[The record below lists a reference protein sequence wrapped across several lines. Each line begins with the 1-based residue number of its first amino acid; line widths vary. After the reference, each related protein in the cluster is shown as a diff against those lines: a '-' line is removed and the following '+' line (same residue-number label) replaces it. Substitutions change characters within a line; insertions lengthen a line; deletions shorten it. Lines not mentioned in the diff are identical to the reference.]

1 MQRSRRSGRFE
12 INASRAGPLMRV
24 VRQKTMFR
32 VTLLFFNVSLL
43 VYVVGCMEPTP
54 NSRHISIVSSDSI
67 EFAKREAK
75 SRLKRGPGK
84 YERWERLHESIKSEL
99 SKYGTVTWDPDP
111 LPDFY
116 FSGDWFHENSDG
128 YSICSLKPINK
139 QLLNALPQVL
149 AVHDKD
155 AILEMNGIEQP
166 IEGLVIFATS
176 TEVLVSWD
184 GLDQNATG
192 KRLRELGIS
201 LE

>member
-1 MQRSRRSGRFE
+1 MS
-12 INASRAGPLMRV
+12 
-24 VRQKTMFR
+24 R
-32 VTLLFFNVSLL
+32 VTLLFTVSLL

-54 NSRHISIVSSDSI
+54 SSKHLSIVSSDSI
-67 EFAKREAK
+67 GFAKAEAK

-111 LPDFY
+111 LPDLY
-116 FSGDWFHENSDG
+116 FSGDWFNENCDG
-128 YSICSLKPINK
+128 YGICSLKPINK
-139 QLLNALPQVL
+139 HLLTALPQLL
-149 AVHDKD
+149 AAHDND

-176 TEVLVSWD
+176 TKVLVGWD
-184 GLDQNATG
+184 GMDSNACS
-192 KRLRELGIS
+192 KRLRELGIA

>member
-1 MQRSRRSGRFE
+1 MS
-12 INASRAGPLMRV
+12 
-24 VRQKTMFR
+24 R
-32 VTLLFFNVSLL
+32 VTLLFNVSLL
-43 VYVVGCMEPTP
+43 VYVVVCMEPTP

-67 EFAKREAK
+67 EFAKGEAK

-84 YERWERLHESIKSEL
+84 HERWERLHESIKSEL

-128 YSICSLKPINK
+128 YGICSLKPINK
-139 QLLNALPQVL
+139 HLLNALPQVL
-149 AVHDKD
+149 AVHDNN

-176 TEVLVSWD
+176 TEVLVGWNGMDS
-184 GLDQNATG
+184 NACS
-192 KRLRELGIS
+192 KRLRELGIA